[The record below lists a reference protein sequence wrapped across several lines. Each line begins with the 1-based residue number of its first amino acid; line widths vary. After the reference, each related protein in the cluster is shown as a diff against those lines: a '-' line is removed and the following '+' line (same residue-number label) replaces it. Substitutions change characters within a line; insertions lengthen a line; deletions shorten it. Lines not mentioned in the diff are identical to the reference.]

1 MARAVGIDFRFTGD
15 ATKAVTA
22 FRQVAAAA
30 KASGGDIGAAG
41 RQIEAALNKAEAAAK
56 QQQVALRTAVGG
68 GAQSKG
74 ANFLQGIVDS
84 LGLGEFTDQFGG
96 VEEILAGVG
105 TKAAVAATGVGLLT
119 AATVK
124 LGVSSAK
131 SYLAIVGQV
140 DAVADVTGATAKE
153 ASELVGVFNGLGIS
167 TDAGASAMAKL
178 AKAVGTNE
186 AGLLKYGIVV
196 ARNADGTANLSR
208 TLLNVASAYQATKDP
223 ADKAALASA
232 VFGKS
237 WAEMVDV
244 LDKARPKLDQLME
257 LAPSIDERDI
267 ANMEAFKLATADL
280 RKSGDDIKVTF
291 GRPLVQVFSNE
302 IGKATGQVKALG
314 ELLQGNFSAAFDE
327 ASGSADRAR
336 GSFGLVADDLGSRLV
351 AAALQAG
358 LSVRR
363 TADEVVLASQRAAQA
378 SAGFARIFDTQ
389 TTAVNAQVRYQD
401 ALAGLRS
408 FQTQATSNANKYAQ
422 AQDAVASASG
432 SAARAAADGARRI
445 ADAERDA
452 ADDVVRAQE
461 RVTDAREK
469 AFRSAQNAADR
480 VADAERALRDAATVG
495 AGDDNPLEQQR
506 RIEEARIE
514 LDRARRDQAQDAVDS
529 NKDVSRSERDLVD
542 TQEEGARRVADA
554 RREAAEAQADAL
566 QRVTDAQSRAT
577 EAIDVGSVS
586 VGTMTGKVDDL
597 VTSTFN
603 AAYQT
608 ALMGGSQEDVKKK
621 VDEAKRALEEY
632 GPQLGLTAAQ
642 VEYYRK
648 QLELI
653 PLMVP
658 TRVRVDFSVG
668 SAVDVARRGLAAAIA
683 STIQP
688 PQFAGGGTFRVPGG
702 GAGLAILHDGEKV
715 LTPDQQQQGVS
726 ITVNGYVGSEQQ
738 LVELISKAYRQGF
751 R

>member
-1 MARAVGIDFRFTGD
+1 MARAVGIDFKFTGD
-15 ATKAVTA
+15 STKAVNA

-30 KASGGDIGAAG
+30 KASGGDLGAAG
-41 RQIEAALNKAEAAAK
+41 RQMEQALLRAEK
-56 QQQVALRTAVGG
+56 QAERTKTSLRGAVSGS
-68 GAQSKG
+68 AQGRSSQ
-74 ANFLQGIVDS
+74 FLEGLADS
-84 LGLGEFTDQFGG
+84 LGVGDLVDQFGG
-96 VEEILAGVG
+96 VEEVLGGMSA
-105 TKAAVAATGVGLLT
+105 KAAVAT
-119 AATVK
+119 AGFAAAGAAAVKFGFDASKAYLSMAQSVQTVSSV
-124 LGVSSAK
+124 LGVNAE
-131 SYLAIVGQV
+131 
-140 DAVADVTGATAKE
+140 TA
-153 ASELVGVFNGLGIS
+153 SNVVGVFKGLKIDLD
-167 TDAGASAMAKL
+167 DANDALVDFSDKIVNNRA
-178 AKAVGTNE
+178 E
-186 AGLLKYGIVV
+186 LLSYGIVI
-196 ARNADGTANLSR
+196 ARNADGTVDMAE
-208 TLLNVASAYQATKDP
+208 TVLNVASAYQATADP
-223 ADKAALASA
+223 AQRAALANAAFGESWYRLTPLLETGRVELEKLGELGPPINDSDLA
-232 VFGKS
+232 LLEQYKQTTGGLSSEFDKFKATVGRPVVF
-237 WAEMVDV
+237 AAT
-244 LDKARPKLDQLME
+244 ARL
-257 LAPSIDERDI
+257 
-267 ANMEAFKLATADL
+267 ADL
-280 RKSGDDIKVTF
+280 RQGVEATGDLLSGDFSGAWDRIRGKAEPASGSFRRAADAVTALGLAAAVAGPKVNRA
-291 GRPLVQVFSNE
+291 GQEIELASARAARASQVFSR
-302 IGKATGQVKALG
+302 L
-314 ELLQGNFSAAFDE
+314 FD
-327 ASGSADRAR
+327 S
-336 GSFGLVADDLGSRLV
+336 
-351 AAALQAG
+351 
-358 LSVRR
+358 
-363 TADEVVLASQRAAQA
+363 
-378 SAGFARIFDTQ
+378 Q
-389 TTAVNAQVRYQD
+389 TTAVNAQVRYAD

-408 FQTQATSNANKYAQ
+408 FQTQASSSASKYAD

-461 RVTDAREK
+461 RVADARER
-469 AFRSAQNAADR
+469 AARSAQDAADR
-480 VADAERALRDAATVG
+480 VADAERALRDAAAVG
-495 AGDDNPLEQQR
+495 AGDNPLEQQR

-653 PLMVP
+653 PLLVP